1 MAADVMVE
9 VGYEGSQ
16 YRVPKSVLDSGMA
29 AAYIKDQLAEQAD
42 RAAERK
48 AKVKETGDGE
58 FATIKSKM
66 KKVDG
71 IEESMAQMQQTVDAY
86 ASANAALK
94 AQVAALEES
103 GGVLGGA
110 NSTARQTAYDLSN
123 ASTSGAN
130 LLGQL
135 QTAQAVLDERLDRM
149 FARVEQLEVQQT
161 QVLTNANAA
170 AKTSQSLLQE
180 AVARALDES
189 AKAEARAA
197 QAEAVA
203 GQALSDAK
211 SAQRINDGSLT
222 REQLNAQVTMQVTDE
237 WKAQQTAIV
246 NAVVDQI
253 RDEFPN
259 GLGAQR
265 VDAER
270 TRQLRSDAFRL
281 RDSQTGGIGFGG
293 QS

>member
-1 MAADVMVE
+1 MAVDPLVE
-9 VGYEGSQ
+9 VGYEGQQ
-16 YRVPKSVLDSGMA
+16 YMVPKSVLQAGMA
-29 AAYIKDQLAEQAD
+29 KQFIEDQLAEQAD
-42 RAAERK
+42 RQSKRQ
-48 AKVKETGDGE
+48 AKVKESVEGE
-58 FATIKSKM
+58 FAVIKTKLA
-66 KKVDG
+66 KVDG

-135 QTAQAVLDERLDRM
+135 QTAQTVLNEKLDRM
-149 FARVEQLEVQQT
+149 FERVEQLEVQQT

-180 AVARALDES
+180 AVARALDEA

-197 QAEAVA
+197 AAEAVA
-203 GQALSDAK
+203 AQALSDAR
-211 SAQRINDGSLT
+211 SSQRINDGTLT
-222 REQLNAQVTMQVTDE
+222 RQQLNAEVGIQVTDE
-237 WKAQQTAIV
+237 WKAQQDAIV
-246 NAVVDQI
+246 NAVVDQL

-265 VDAER
+265 IDKNR
-270 TRQLRSDAFRL
+270 TRQLRSDANNFNDAAR
-281 RDSQTGGIGFGG
+281 GGIG
-293 QS
+293 